1 MKKLIAVLLA
11 LAMILSLA
19 ACTAPA
25 PSNDG
30 GAKEEQQDAG
40 AEEAAEPA
48 EAGEK
53 VLRIAYHAT
62 LTSLN
67 PFQGMSEAMGPL
79 GLYGY
84 QTLFYKSQYVS
95 DDRMIGDSGL
105 YPGIG
110 KTFTKTDPLTYDVEI
125 FDYVVDSEGNKIT
138 ADDVVFSV
146 EECINQGNLAMQVGA
161 IESVEKLDEYK
172 IRFHMANTQAGAFNN
187 SVTQISIVS
196 KAAFEKYN
204 GFVDATETVSTSC
217 YLIKNFVSGA
227 SYEFVKNENYWQKD
241 ELRTMFDETNVD
253 RVVMTGVVDAPTRA
267 GMVESGAADWASRVD
282 QSQLYLFDD
291 TSKFNLFSI
300 PNSLTYVMSF
310 NMGGSKTE
318 SGTASICEN
327 NQKLREAI
335 FTAVDCN
342 ALVAS
347 VALGNGAV
355 THTYGNEGYP
365 DYLKKWDE
373 EYYFD
378 YDQDKAKELLAESG
392 YNGEEIVL
400 LTSNNTTWSK
410 IAEVIMGCLRDVG
423 INCKLNTVDD
433 AMFVP
438 TRNSYSGWDVTIDN
452 KASGDYVTSTF
463 KYSFD
468 QDAFGGMTQCGYT
481 DEDMQVLLR
490 AALEEETHNA
500 ETADAFHQY
509 LKSIAISRGLYY
521 DYYNYVANVNVKDNP
536 LSDKCFIIFGH
547 AQYDPALFK

>member
-1 MKKLIAVLLA
+1 MNIRKLFSLA
-11 LAMILSLA
+11 LALLTALTLLA
-19 ACTAPA
+19 GPA
-25 PSNDG
+25 YAEEQKDAAGIADGLVFYGIPGNDG
-30 GAKEEQQDAG
+30 TAFRVTRSDAG
-40 AEEAAEPA
+40 GYVLFLPSGAEAERVPFSFPFPDGSYITFDCGAERQTYDCDSAADMASLLNGSGPA
-48 EAGEK
+48 ELDITLRNGAG
-53 VLRIAYHAT
+53 VILDS
-62 LTSLN
+62 LTVTAAASSSVDSV
-67 PFQGMSEAMGPL
+67 FF
-79 GLYGY
+79 
-84 QTLFYKSQYVS
+84 TS
-95 DDRMIGDSGL
+95 DDPEGHGRPWTAASKSNFSSGSL
-105 YPGIG
+105 
-110 KTFTKTDPLTYDVEI
+110 L
-125 FDYVVDSEGNKIT
+125 
-138 ADDVVFSV
+138 
-146 EECINQGNLAMQVGA
+146 M
-161 IESVEKLDEYK
+161 LD
-172 IRFHMANTQAGAFNN
+172 
-187 SVTQISIVS
+187 
-196 KAAFEKYN
+196 
-204 GFVDATETVSTSC
+204 
-217 YLIKNFVSGA
+217 
-227 SYEFVKNENYWQKD
+227 
-241 ELRTMFDETNVD
+241 
-253 RVVMTGVVDAPTRA
+253 
-267 GMVESGAADWASRVD
+267 
-282 QSQLYLFDD
+282 
-291 TSKFNLFSI
+291 
-300 PNSLTYVMSF
+300 
-310 NMGGSKTE
+310 
-318 SGTASICEN
+318 
-327 NQKLREAI
+327 
-335 FTAVDCN
+335 
-342 ALVAS
+342 
-347 VALGNGAV
+347 GNGAV
-355 THTYGNEGYP
+355 THRYGNEGFP
-365 DYLKKWDE
+365 DFLKKWDE